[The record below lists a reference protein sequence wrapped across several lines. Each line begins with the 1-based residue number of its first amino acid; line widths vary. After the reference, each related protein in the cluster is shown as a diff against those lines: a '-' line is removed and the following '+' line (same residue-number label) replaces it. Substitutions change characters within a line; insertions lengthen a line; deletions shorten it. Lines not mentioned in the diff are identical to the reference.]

1 MRKGF
6 MIGSIL
12 VFFLMMFFGVMGMIA
27 YANDPEAYDSGEK
40 LAFLAFFDLLE
51 PLKDGWNIVVL
62 ILVTALAASSI
73 DSL

>member
-1 MRKGF
+1 
-6 MIGSIL
+6 
-12 VFFLMMFFGVMGMIA
+12 MIA

-51 PLKDGWNIVVL
+51 PMGNGWHVLVL

-73 DSL
+73 DSLQNG